1 VDISQLVI
9 QVCGVAWSWFLSNG

>member
-1 VDISQLVI
+1 VDVSQLVI